1 MGLHFNNK
9 PSFKLTLR
17 RHCIISSCLSSLSAQ
32 LSASWTITPMWPAAK
47 IASTPWTSSS
57 NILRNCGKRND
68 TRKPVRKFPANH
80 PSHVLNHK
88 VCDLPVCIW
97 QMLLLASGWESWRWD
112 GGRGQP
118 AGPWDGSCRARGE
131 VACGTAVWWSLW
143 GDWRPGPSERLE
155 ADYGEIKVTQ
165 HNILKINKEK
175 TLSGSQT
182 QTLASYLTPGAA
194 LRLVRYSMMRRRSC
208 LQSLGRLLWHTVSM
222 VWNTALAT
230 ASVTLTTKR
239 RSTVETSCQYKG
251 ALSWTKQKMLPHW
264 NTLCVNTL
272 ILCSSSLPCLCKC
285 VTATSSTRVKL
296 HIQAGVMY

>member
-1 MGLHFNNK
+1 MTPGSRWENFQQ
-9 PSFKLTLR
+9 
-17 RHCIISSCLSSLSAQ
+17 IIPPTFS
-32 LSASWTITPMWPAAK
+32 IT
-47 IASTPWTSSS
+47 
-57 NILRNCGKRND
+57 R
-68 TRKPVRKFPANH
+68 
-80 PSHVLNHK
+80 
-88 VCDLPVCIW
+88 CDLPVCIW

-155 ADYGEIKVTQ
+155 VDYGEIKVTQ
-165 HNILKINKEK
+165 HNILKIKKEK

-208 LQSLGRLLWHTVSM
+208 LQSLGRFLWHTVSM

-296 HIQAGVMY
+296 HTQAGVMY